1 MFLGSWRLVVC
12 SLLTELDE
20 RLVHLDTFE
29 VTGESLLAG
38 YREKARQAPQCVE
51 WPEALTLKFVTV
63 E

>member
-1 MFLGSWRLVVC
+1 MVC